1 MLRGLWKLTW
11 LEIKIFL
18 REPLGAIGTIVP
30 VVVLVALGQVAGRR
44 LPPDALAHSG
54 FVRVDLPVLAS
65 VLIAISAVLS
75 LVTIIS
81 IYREGGILK
90 RLRATPLRPQTIL
103 TAQVVVKLLLTAV
116 SLALMVCAIGV
127 LLGKRAFVAPA
138 FWLAAYSLVFDI
150 VRWYFELSEVR
161 VPVPL
166 TVLLYG
172 LFMWRIW
179 RVGRGRTVVQEAP
192 PTV

>member
-1 MLRGLWKLTW
+1 MPDVNTSR
-11 LEIKIFL
+11 I
-18 REPLGAIGTIVP
+18 
-30 VVVLVALGQVAGRR
+30 
-44 LPPDALAHSG
+44 LPRDTFRS
-54 FVRVDLPVLAS
+54 VLA
-65 VLIAISAVLS
+65 AIIV
-75 LVTIIS
+75 
-81 IYREGGILK
+81 
-90 RLRATPLRPQTIL
+90 
-103 TAQVVVKLLLTAV
+103 LLTLGGWIYSLMRPEYRAALPAQGTLWWIEQLV

-179 RVGRGRTVVQEAP
+179 RVGRGRTVVQQAP